1 MKRSKFSEEQ
11 ITFALRQ
18 HEAGTPAEDVCRQLG
33 VSQATILR
41 VEEEVRAPGC
51 L

>member
-18 HEAGTPAEDVCRQLG
+18 DEAGTSAENICRQLC
-33 VSQATILR
+33 VSQATFYLWKKK
-41 VEEEVRAPGC
+41 
-51 L
+51 